1 MTGYCNPPIET
12 RFQPG
17 HSPVSAGRP
26 KHSKNW
32 TTIVNN
38 ELNELITIKE
48 GGNTKKITKKLAVLK
63 RLLQNALNGKSADI
77 KTALELI
84 DKIEKDL
91 SRTQFD
97 DNEQS
102 KMDKEI
108 IENYRKSVLQENLE
122 VQI

>member
-12 RFQPG
+12 RFKKG
-17 HSPVSAGRP
+17 HKPVSGGRP
-26 KHSKNW
+26 KNSKNW
-32 TTIVNN
+32 STIVNK

-63 RLLQNALNGKSADI
+63 KLLQNALNGKSADI
-77 KTALELI
+77 KMALELA
-84 DKIEKDL
+84 DKIENDL

-102 KMDKEI
+102 KIDSEI
-108 IENYRKSVLQENLE
+108 IENYRKSILQENKE
-122 VQI
+122 VEI

>member
-12 RFQPG
+12 RFKKG
-17 HSPVSAGRP
+17 HESVSGGRP
-26 KHSKNW
+26 KNSKNW
-32 TTIVNN
+32 STIVNK

-63 RLLQNALNGKSADI
+63 KLLQNALNGKSADI
-77 KTALELI
+77 KMALELT
-84 DKIEKDL
+84 DKIENDL

-102 KMDKEI
+102 KIDSEI
-108 IENYRKSVLQENLE
+108 IENYRKSILQENKE
-122 VQI
+122 VEI

>member
-12 RFQPG
+12 RFKKG
-17 HSPVSAGRP
+17 HKPVSGGRP
-26 KHSKNW
+26 QNSKNW
-32 TTIVNN
+32 STIVNK

-63 RLLQNALNGKSADI
+63 KLLQNALNGKS
-77 KTALELI
+77 LELA
-84 DKIEKDL
+84 DKIENDL

-102 KMDKEI
+102 KIDSEI
-108 IENYRKSVLQENLE
+108 IENYRKSILQENKE
-122 VQI
+122 VEI

>member
-12 RFQPG
+12 RFKKG
-17 HSPVSAGRP
+17 HPPVSGGRP
-26 KHSKNW
+26 KNSKNW
-32 TTIVNN
+32 SIIVNK

-63 RLLQNALNGKSADI
+63 KLLQNALNGKSADI
-77 KTALELI
+77 KMALELA
-84 DKIEKDL
+84 DKIENDL

-102 KMDKEI
+102 KIDSEI
-108 IENYRKSVLQENLE
+108 IENYRKSILQENKE
-122 VQI
+122 VEI